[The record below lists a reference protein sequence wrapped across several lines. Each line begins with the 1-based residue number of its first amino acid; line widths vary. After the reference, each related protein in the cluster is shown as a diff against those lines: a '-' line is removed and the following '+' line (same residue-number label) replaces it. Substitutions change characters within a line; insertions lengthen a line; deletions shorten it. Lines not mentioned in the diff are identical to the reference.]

1 MSNRILK
8 ASPDQVR
15 VNLDIDQTGLETYA
29 RTGDDLIINLS
40 TGDQITVQD
49 FYVPASDGSL
59 HSIVYSNDM
68 MVEGDPTAAAG
79 LGAGFSE
86 EGIAVA
92 ALGALGLAAL
102 AAGGGGGGDNDDDD
116 GKNDGDNTPP
126 VAKDDSGTVE
136 SGGAVTV
143 NVMEND
149 ADADGDDLT
158 IDQ

>member
-126 VAKDDSGTVE
+126 VAKDDSG
-136 SGGAVTV
+136 
-143 NVMEND
+143 
-149 ADADGDDLT
+149 
-158 IDQ
+158 